1 MRAATCIPLCPGPVV
16 SDAAQHHG
24 LSAVRGA
31 GLGFGL
37 IARVAVLTAWMLVVA
52 TIPFVQPVL
61 AESYEAHTDVEFRVG
76 GGVVCGTCANKDSF
90 PWRIKTTAQL
100 LVDRLFPVATIG
112 NGAFEIGPYA
122 KGAMLDGMNIPQVAG
137 GVMFG
142 YRQGQY
148 EVLAN
153 VGLAYATERIGEIP
167 SGRSADQGQSKHTY
181 DLGLSLR
188 YDIDRYFI
196 TAGYQHNSNGEDLGV
211 NFSSGKG
218 SNHGYDTLNAGVGIH
233 F

>member
-1 MRAATCIPLCPGPVV
+1 MRAATYVPLCSGLVV
-16 SDAAQHHG
+16 LDAAPQQG
-24 LSAVRGA
+24 GAVVRELSLACGPT
-31 GLGFGL
+31 
-37 IARVAVLTAWMLVVA
+37 ARIILFAAWMMVMA
-52 TIPFVQPVL
+52 TIAFVPPVL
-61 AESYEAHTDVEFRVG
+61 AESYEAHTDVELRVG
-76 GGVVCGTCANKDSF
+76 GGVVCGTCVNKDPF
-90 PWRIKTTAQL
+90 PWRIKTTVQL

-122 KGAMLDGMNIPQVAG
+122 KGALLDGMNIPQVAG
-137 GVMFG
+137 GVLFG
-142 YRQGQY
+142 YRLGHY

-153 VGLAYATERIGEIP
+153 VGLAYATERIGGIP
-167 SGRSADQGQSKHTY
+167 SGRYADQGQSKHTY

-196 TAGYQHNSNGEDLGV
+196 TAGYQHNSNGEDLGM
-211 NFSSGKG
+211 NFMSGKG